1 MRGAI
6 NGQVIRLALLSSHYK
21 QPLDWNEKLVSES
34 QNTLNKWYNLYEPT
48 NESNLTDDLLNPLTE
63 DLNTPGFI
71 SKLHSLYEKATKG
84 DKSSK
89 KLFLEGCKLIGLM
102 EENIEDWKN
111 FKKIKSQLDEKTIEN
126 KIKERENARKKG
138 NFKLAD
144 DIRKELENNGILIE
158 DKDNKTLWK
167 YK

>member
-1 MRGAI
+1 
-6 NGQVIRLALLSSHYK
+6 
-21 QPLDWNEKLVSES
+21 
-34 QNTLNKWYNLYEPT
+34 
-48 NESNLTDDLLNPLTE
+48 
-63 DLNTPGFI
+63 
-71 SKLHSLYEKATKG
+71 
-84 DKSSK
+84 
-89 KLFLEGCKLIGLM
+89 M
-102 EENIEDWKN
+102 EENIQEWKN
-111 FKKIKSQLDEKTIEN
+111 FKKIKSQLDEKTIEK

>member
-1 MRGAI
+1 
-6 NGQVIRLALLSSHYK
+6 
-21 QPLDWNEKLVSES
+21 
-34 QNTLNKWYNLYEPT
+34 
-48 NESNLTDDLLNPLTE
+48 
-63 DLNTPGFI
+63 
-71 SKLHSLYEKATKG
+71 
-84 DKSSK
+84 
-89 KLFLEGCKLIGLM
+89 M
-102 EENIEDWKN
+102 EENIEEWKN
-111 FKKIKSQLDEKTIEN
+111 FKKIKSQLNENTIEN